1 MLDAC
6 AIIWACAEDMMTVNV
21 QIKGIR
27 EGLLIT
33 LGDGTWQV
41 LKDALVEHVLNQGD
55 FLRGGR
61 LAVDVGNQAL
71 NAVELCG
78 LRDQLSESGITM
90 WAVLS
95 NSPKTIQTAQTL
107 GLATKLPP
115 SGHEQ
120 ISKSGDTHLYDGEA
134 AVLVQRTL
142 RSGFLLQ
149 HPEHVVIIG
158 DVNPGAEIVAGGNV
172 IVWGRLR
179 GVVHAGAEGDENA
192 IVCAL
197 DLSPTQL
204 RIAGHIALTP
214 QRRGK
219 PQPEIA
225 RLLENRVVAEVW
237 NPKEK

>member
-1 MLDAC
+1 
-6 AIIWACAEDMMTVNV
+6 MTVNV

-33 LGDGTWQV
+33 LGEGTWQE
-41 LKDALVEHVLNQGD
+41 LKDSLVEHIQQQKE

-61 LAVDVGNQAL
+61 VAVDVGNQAL
-71 NAVELCG
+71 NAVELCEM
-78 LRDQLSESGITM
+78 RDQLSDSGITI
-90 WAVLS
+90 WAVLC
-95 NSPKTIQTAQTL
+95 NSPKTIRTAQTL
-107 GLATKLPP
+107 GLATKLTT
-115 SGHEQ
+115 SGFEQ
-120 ISKSGDTHLYDGEA
+120 KSKHGETHLYDGEV

-142 RSGFLLQ
+142 RSGYSLQ
-149 HPEHVVIIG
+149 HPGHVVVLG
-158 DVNPGAEIVAGGNV
+158 DVNPGAEIIAGGNV

-179 GVVHAGAEGDENA
+179 GVVHAGAEGDELA

-225 RLLENRVVAEVW
+225 RLQENRVVAEVW

>member
-1 MLDAC
+1 
-6 AIIWACAEDMMTVNV
+6 MTVNV

-33 LGDGTWQV
+33 LGDGSWQE
-41 LKDALVEHVLNQGD
+41 LKDSLVEHVQHQKE

-61 LAVDVGNQAL
+61 VAVDVGNQAL
-71 NAVELCG
+71 NAVELCDI
-78 LRDQLSESGITM
+78 RDQLSDSGITI
-90 WAVLS
+90 WAVIS

-107 GLATKLPP
+107 GLATKLAPI
-115 SGHEQ
+115 GFEQ
-120 ISKSGDTHLYDGEA
+120 KSKHGETHLYDGEA

-142 RSGFLLQ
+142 RSGYSLQ
-149 HPEHVVIIG
+149 HPGHVIVLG
-158 DVNPGAEIVAGGNV
+158 DVNPGAEIIAGGNV

-179 GVVHAGAEGDENA
+179 GVVHAGAEGDELA

-197 DLSPTQL
+197 DLSPSQL
-204 RIAGHIALTP
+204 RIAGLIALTP

-225 RLLENRVVAEVW
+225 RLKENQVVAEVW

>member
-1 MLDAC
+1 M
-6 AIIWACAEDMMTVNV
+6 VNI

-27 EGLLIT
+27 DGLLVT
-33 LGDGTWQV
+33 LGDGTWSE
-41 LKDALVEHVLNQGD
+41 LKDALIERLLQQAE

-71 NAVELCG
+71 SAVDLCG
-78 LRDQLSESGITM
+78 LRDHLSENGLTM
-90 WAVLS
+90 WAILS

-107 GLATKLPP
+107 GLATKLAKSVPDL
-115 SGHEQ
+115 S
-120 ISKSGDTHLYDGEA
+120 SKSVETHLYDGEN
-134 AVLVQRTL
+134 AVLVRRTL
-142 RSGFLLQ
+142 RSGYSLQ
-149 HPEHVVIIG
+149 HPGHVVILG
-158 DVNPGAEIVAGGNV
+158 DVNPGAEIVAGGNI

-179 GVVHAGAEGDENA
+179 GVVHAGAEGDERA

-214 QRRGK
+214 QRRGR
-219 PQPEIA
+219 PQPEVA
-225 RLLENRVVAEVW
+225 RLEDERVVAEVW

>member
-1 MLDAC
+1 
-6 AIIWACAEDMMTVNV
+6 MTANV

-33 LGDGTWQV
+33 LGDGNWQEMRNALIKHV
-41 LKDALVEHVLNQGD
+41 QLKGD

-71 NAVELCG
+71 SAIELCE
-78 LRDQLSESGITM
+78 LRDQLSENGLIM
-90 WAVLS
+90 WAVIS
-95 NSPKTIQTAQTL
+95 NSPKTVQTAQAL
-107 GLATKLPP
+107 GMATKL
-115 SGHEQ
+115 
-120 ISKSGDTHLYDGEA
+120 SKSVPDQPPKPAETHLLDGEN
-134 AVLVQRTL
+134 AVLVRRTL
-142 RSGFLLQ
+142 RSGYSLQ
-149 HPEHVVIIG
+149 HPGHVVILG
-158 DVNPGAEIVAGGNV
+158 DVNPGAEIVAGGNI

-179 GVVHAGAEGDENA
+179 GVVHAGAEGNEHA

-204 RIAGHIALTP
+204 RISGNIALSP

-225 RLLENRVVAEVW
+225 RLEGERVVAEVW
-237 NPKEK
+237 NSKEK